1 MAATADGG
9 NDFWTNL
16 SEDAQILVRVD
27 LTYADG
33 TPRYWLELVEADDP
47 NLLLEQNFDLF
58 VWGGDYTLASG
69 GKGTVRKRVPR
80 AVRPTRL
87 PNPIFG
93 ARRTVPPTAM

>member
-1 MAATADGG
+1 MAVGRMAATADGG

-58 VWGGDYTLASG
+58 
-69 GKGTVRKRVPR
+69 P
-80 AVRPTRL
+80 
-87 PNPIFG
+87 
-93 ARRTVPPTAM
+93 